1 MSTSSIGFTGVAAS
15 LVLVAVAIA
24 LSLHDRLG
32 LERAIAWAA
41 IRAFVQLVAIGGALG
56 LVLADDA
63 PLIWSWAWVLAMV
76 TVGALTISSRAQE
89 VPGLFLLAW
98 VALGSAL
105 GASLLV
111 IFGLGVFPIEPRTI
125 VPAAGM
131 LLGNAI
137 GATVLAARRV
147 VIEITE
153 HRQQVEVRLSLGQ
166 PGATAVRPHV
176 REALRTAVGPQIEQ
190 TKVVG
195 LIALPGTMTGLL
207 LAGVDP
213 LDAVLV
219 QAAVMF
225 LILGSVV
232 MTSVVI
238 GRGIARRLVTAD
250 HRLVVATGP

>member
-1 MSTSSIGFTGVAAS
+1 VSTSSIGFTGVAAS
-15 LVLVAVAIA
+15 LVLVAVAIV
-24 LSLHDRLG
+24 LSLHDRLD

-41 IRAFVQLVAIGGALG
+41 IRAFVQLLAIGGALG
-56 LVLADDA
+56 LVVADDA
-63 PLIWSWAWVLAMV
+63 PLVWSWVWVLAMITIGAV
-76 TVGALTISSRAQE
+76 TIASRARE

-98 VALGSAL
+98 LALGSAL
-105 GASLLV
+105 AASLLV
-111 IFGLGVFPIEPRTI
+111 IFALGVFPLEPRTI
-125 VPAAGM
+125 VPSAGM

-147 VIEITE
+147 VIEINE

-166 PGATAVRPHV
+166 GGSVAVRPHV
-176 REALRTAVGPQIEQ
+176 REALRTSVGPQIEQ

-232 MTSVVI
+232 ITSVVI
-238 GRGIARRLVTAD
+238 GRGIARRMITSD
-250 HRLVVATGP
+250 HRLVVPIGS